1 MMKAWQKEN
10 FLSDTEWRRITNDIF
25 VTDPCKES
33 RHDKTK
39 IEKILFIG
47 MGNFQEKDQ
56 NYTWLIA
63 INRIFFTQICTV
75 TGNCKWLL
83 KTQKIVCTFLYCLK
97 EFIRCTA
104 IKRKEKLRFILE
116 AKWNK
121 PQKNLRSKIEDYCF
135 IHFSLVSLSRDVYCL
150 WYELFL
156 FARARES
163 SRKVGARSDPSP
175 TSLRFSE
182 RINFAMLAISKNL
195 RQIRGS
201 PRTTRWN
208 YLFILSV

>member
-1 MMKAWQKEN
+1 M
-10 FLSDTEWRRITNDIF
+10 
-25 VTDPCKES
+25 
-33 RHDKTK
+33 
-39 IEKILFIG
+39 
-47 MGNFQEKDQ
+47 
-56 NYTWLIA
+56 
-63 INRIFFTQICTV
+63 
-75 TGNCKWLL
+75 
-83 KTQKIVCTFLYCLK
+83 

-104 IKRKEKLRFILE
+104 IKRKEKLRFLLE

-135 IHFSLVSLSRDVYCL
+135 IHFSLVSLTRDVYCL

-175 TSLRFSE
+175 
-182 RINFAMLAISKNL
+182 AISKNL

-208 YLFILSV
+208 YLFILSVWRRFSNHDDDADSNVGQIRQLCVSSQRPIVFQPEVERQI

>member
-1 MMKAWQKEN
+1 M
-10 FLSDTEWRRITNDIF
+10 
-25 VTDPCKES
+25 
-33 RHDKTK
+33 
-39 IEKILFIG
+39 
-47 MGNFQEKDQ
+47 
-56 NYTWLIA
+56 
-63 INRIFFTQICTV
+63 
-75 TGNCKWLL
+75 
-83 KTQKIVCTFLYCLK
+83 

-104 IKRKEKLRFILE
+104 IKRKEKLRFLLE

-208 YLFILSV
+208 YLFILSVWRRFSNHDDDADSNVDQIRQLCVSSQRPIVFQPEVERQI